1 MKPHAKC
8 KHCGQFVNPEN
19 LIKEWDCTP
28 HAKPGEIKVTIHLW
42 KCPSC
47 GKTFRTATRTWLK
60 EKGKLQ
66 KLKDRLK

>member
-8 KHCGQFVNPEN
+8 KHCGQFVNQEHLVKAWN
-19 LIKEWDCTP
+19 CTP
-28 HAKPGEIKVTIHLW
+28 NAKAGEITVIIYLW

-47 GKTFRTATRTWLK
+47 KKTFRTADRIWPH

-66 KLKDRLK
+66 KLKDLLK